1 MVPVPQNRKKGH
13 GSLNSADLHFPS
25 FCKKHELERK
35 SFFLPQRAMPKKE
48 NPDDRDDEEDADDD
62 EGEFCAEVGCR
73 AGSLPRTRQGR
84 LLQKCL
90 SSQAE
95 VLAARERYHL
105 ENDSEIRFKEIKS

>member
-1 MVPVPQNRKKGH
+1 
-13 GSLNSADLHFPS
+13 
-25 FCKKHELERK
+25 
-35 SFFLPQRAMPKKE
+35 MPKKE

-73 AGSLPRTRQGR
+73 AGSLPRTQQGR

-95 VLAARERYHL
+95 VLAATWKTTVKL
-105 ENDSEIRFKEIKS
+105 DKEIKSLNKVKLGEES

>member
-1 MVPVPQNRKKGH
+1 
-13 GSLNSADLHFPS
+13 
-25 FCKKHELERK
+25 
-35 SFFLPQRAMPKKE
+35 MPKKE
-48 NPDDRDDEEDADDD
+48 NPDGRDDEEDGDED

-73 AGSLPRTRQGR
+73 AGSLPRTRLGR

-105 ENDSEIRFKEIKS
+105 ENDSEIRFKKIKS

>member
-1 MVPVPQNRKKGH
+1 
-13 GSLNSADLHFPS
+13 
-25 FCKKHELERK
+25 
-35 SFFLPQRAMPKKE
+35 MPKKE
-48 NPDDRDDEEDADDD
+48 NPDGRDDEEDGDED

-73 AGSLPRTRQGR
+73 AGSLPRTRPGR

-105 ENDSEIRFKEIKS
+105 EKTVKLDLKRSNHKTK